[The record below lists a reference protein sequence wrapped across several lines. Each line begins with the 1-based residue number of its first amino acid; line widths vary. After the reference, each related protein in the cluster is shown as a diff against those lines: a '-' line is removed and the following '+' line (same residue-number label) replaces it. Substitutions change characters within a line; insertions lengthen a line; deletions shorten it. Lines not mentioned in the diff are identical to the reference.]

1 MLQAT
6 SEQLASLSRMER
18 FAFRFAD
25 IFNRRFGLFARFWN
39 RTFMVVVL
47 RITAARRIRAY
58 GLERIEGLTG
68 SD

>member
-1 MLQAT
+1 
-6 SEQLASLSRMER
+6 MER